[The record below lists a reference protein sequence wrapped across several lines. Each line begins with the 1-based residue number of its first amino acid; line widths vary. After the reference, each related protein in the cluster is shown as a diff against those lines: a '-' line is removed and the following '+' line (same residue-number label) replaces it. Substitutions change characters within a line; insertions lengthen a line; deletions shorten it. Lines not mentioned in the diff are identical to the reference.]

1 MNTRILLLGLALLLL
16 NSFASAQVSLQT
28 LPGQPSFSVF
38 LIGDAGE
45 ALPDGKDPNLQL
57 LRKQLLAA
65 GKQSAVVFMGDNI
78 YPKGMPNEG
87 TPSRAE
93 AEKRMATQ
101 LDALKDYAGQVFI
114 IPGNHDWQKS
124 GSKGWQY
131 IQNQEQ
137 FVETYLNRGNVFL
150 PDGGC
155 PGPVEISL
163 SPEITLVILDTQ
175 WFLHPWDKP
184 KEESD
189 CECKD
194 AAAIILQ
201 LDDMLSRNQHKQLI
215 VAAHHPMYT
224 YGPHGGY
231 STFKQHIFPL
241 ADINKNL
248 YLPLPIIG
256 SLYPLYRKLLGDPQ
270 DMPHPTNRL
279 MRQSLMAVFR
289 KYPGLVYA
297 SGHEHTL
304 QHIEKDSL
312 HFVVSGSGSKHTIVK
327 KGEYARFVD
336 DKEGFARLDYGTQG
350 AVDLSY
356 WEPSFSETK
365 AVYASQWVTPS
376 HSLPLTNQATSFKD
390 SVAVVRGSEQY
401 TANRLKTWLVGKNYR
416 QEWYQLLQVPLFDIS
431 TEKGG
436 LKPLKRGGG
445 FQTKS
450 LRLGASDG
458 KEYVLRSIDKDAD
471 AAIPAPLRHTL
482 AADIVQDQ
490 ISAAHPYAAIT
501 VPALAEAAGVAHT
514 NPRVVLIPDDP
525 HLGEYR
531 KVFANTLAL
540 FEEREADPPA
550 GFTGKLTDKSYSTA
564 KVLEKLQDDNDNQV
578 DQHEV
583 LRARLFD
590 MILADWDRHDDQWR
604 WLAYKQ
610 EGGLLF
616 RAAPRDRDQ
625 AFFVNQGALPRL
637 ASREWLLPKVQG
649 FDTDFQNVNSFMF
662 NGRYFDRSFLTEPSL
677 ADWLAMAD
685 TIQQR
690 LTNEVIEKAIHQ
702 WPDSLF
708 RFSGPQIIAKLKAH
722 RDKLPTYAQQYYQ
735 FLAKEVE
742 VVGSDKQ
749 EHFEVIRQTDAHTQ
763 VTVYKIN
770 KKNQEKGEIL
780 YKRVFNTGETKEI
793 RLYGL
798 GGDDVFEVSGIV
810 NKGILVRIIGGKGED
825 KITDLSQVKG
835 MDKKTLAYDTS
846 TGNELS
852 LGSEGKDLTSADPNV
867 NQHDRMA
874 FQYPYVGPAIP
885 FNYNVD
891 DGIFLGAGVLI
902 RKPGFRKQPFAS
914 SHKILANVALRTA
927 AYNFSYEGYFTRA
940 LGKFDLQLNADVQA
954 PNFLRNFFGLG
965 NESIFDED
973 IDISFYRVRF
983 RSIAVSGLLR
993 RAMGPHQQ
1001 VFFGPVYQNIEVD
1014 KTQGRFIDQVT
1025 DDRLYP
1031 ATLFKNKQYAGV
1043 KIGHMID
1050 NRDSKSLTT
1059 RGIYWHTEFTA
1070 LRGISP
1076 AARTLTQL
1084 SSDLAFYWSFRLPV
1098 RVTLATRFGGSVNF
1112 SDFEF
1117 FQASTL
1123 GGLSN
1128 LRGYR
1133 RTRFAGKS
1141 SVYNNTELRIRL
1153 GSFKTYLF
1161 PAYFGILGFHDI
1173 GRVWLN
1179 GEETDV
1185 WHQSYGGGVWLAP
1198 FQQVV
1203 VSVMYGI
1210 SKEEK
1215 LPLIRLGFFF

>member
-1 MNTRILLLGLALLLL
+1 MLL
-16 NSFASAQVSLQT
+16 NRIAWAQVATQQP
-28 LPGQPSFSVF
+28 LPNQPSFTVF

-78 YPKGMPNEG
+78 YPKGLPNEG
-87 TPSRAE
+87 TPGRAL
-93 AEKRMATQ
+93 AEKRLVTQ
-101 LDALKDYAGQVFI
+101 LEVLKDYAGQVFI
-114 IPGNHDWQKS
+114 IPGNHDWQRS
-124 GSKGWQY
+124 GAAGWQY
-131 IQNQEQ
+131 IQNQEK
-137 FVETYLNRGNVFL
+137 FVENYLNRGNVFL

-163 SPEITLVILDTQ
+163 SQEVTLVILDTE

-184 KEESD
+184 GEEAD
-189 CECKD
+189 CDTKD
-194 AAAIILQ
+194 AAAIVLQ
-201 LDDMLSRNQHKQLI
+201 LDDILSRNQHKQLI

-231 STFKQHIFPL
+231 STFKQHLFPL
-241 ADINKNL
+241 TDINKNV

-270 DMPHPTNRL
+270 DIAHPTNRL
-279 MRQSLMAVFR
+279 MRQSLMAIFQ
-289 KYPGLVYA
+289 KYPGLVFA
-297 SGHEHTL
+297 SGHEHAL

-312 HFVVSGSGSKHTIVK
+312 HFVGSGSGSKHTIVK
-327 KGEYARFVD
+327 KGKYAKFVD
-336 DKEGFARLDYGTQG
+336 DKEGFARLDYGLHR
-350 AVDLSY
+350 AVDLTY
-356 WEPSFSETK
+356 WEPAFSETK
-365 AVYASQWVTPS
+365 PVYTSQWVTPS
-376 HSLPLTNQATSFKD
+376 HPLLPTNAEASFAD
-390 SVAVVRGSEQY
+390 SVAVVRASEQY
-401 TANRLKTWLVGKNYR
+401 TAGRLKTWLVGKNYR
-416 QEWYQLLQVPLFDIS
+416 QEWQQLLQVPLFNIT
-431 TEKGG
+431 TEQGG
-436 LKPLKRGGG
+436 LKPLRRGGG
-445 FQTKS
+445 LQTKS
-450 LRLGASDG
+450 LRLAASDG
-458 KEYVLRSIDKDAD
+458 KEYVLRSIAKDATQ
-471 AAIPAPLRHTL
+471 AVPAPLRKTL

-501 VPALAEAAGVAHT
+501 IPVLAEAAGVAHT
-514 NPRVVLIPDDP
+514 NPRIVLIPDDP

-540 FEEREADPPA
+540 FEEREANPPA
-550 GFTGKLTDKSYSTA
+550 GFIGTLTNKSYSTA
-564 KVLEKLQDDNDNQV
+564 KVLEKLQDDNDNRV

-590 MILADWDRHDDQWR
+590 MVLADWDRHDDQWR
-604 WLAYKQ
+604 WLAYERKD
-610 EGGLLF
+610 GLLF

-625 AFFVNQGALPRL
+625 AYFVNQGVLPKL

-649 FDTDFQNVNSFMF
+649 FDTDFQNVSSFMF

-685 TIQQR
+685 SLKHR
-690 LTNEVIEKAIHQ
+690 LTDAVIEKAVHQ

-708 RFSGPQIIAKLKAH
+708 RFSGSVVIAKLKAH
-722 RDKLPTYAQQYYQ
+722 RDKLPAYAQQYYQ

-742 VVGSDKQ
+742 VVGSDKR
-749 EHFEVIRQTDAHTQ
+749 EYFEVIRQDDAHTK
-763 VTVYKIN
+763 VMVYKLN
-770 KKNQEKGEIL
+770 KKTKEKGDIM
-780 YKRVFNTGETKEI
+780 YQRVFHTAETKEI

-798 GGDDVFEVSGIV
+798 GGEDVFELNGTV

-835 MDKKTLAYDTS
+835 LGKKTYAYDTP
-846 TGNELS
+846 TGNDIS
-852 LGSEGKDLTSADPNV
+852 LGSEGKDLTSTDPNV

-874 FQYPYVGPAIP
+874 FQYPYIGPVIP

-891 DGIFLGAGVLI
+891 DGVFLGAGVLI
-902 RKPGFRKQPFAS
+902 RKPGFRKKPFAA

-927 AYNFSYEGYFTRA
+927 AYNFSYEAYFTQA

-965 NESIFDED
+965 NQSVFDEEL
-973 IDISFYRVRF
+973 DISYYRVRF

-993 RAMGPHQQ
+993 RAMGSHQQ
-1001 VFFGPVYQNIEVD
+1001 VFFGPTYQNIEVD

-1025 DDRLYP
+1025 DNRLNP
-1031 ATLFKNKQYAGV
+1031 AMLFNNKQYAGLKV
-1043 KIGHMID
+1043 GHVLD
-1050 NRDSKSLTT
+1050 NRDSKALTT
-1059 RGIYWHTEFTA
+1059 HGVYWHTEFTA
-1070 LRGISP
+1070 LRGVNP
-1076 AARTLTQL
+1076 AARSLTQL

-1098 RVTLATRFGGSVNF
+1098 RVTLATRFGGSINF
-1112 SDFEF
+1112 SGFEF

-1141 SVYNNTELRIRL
+1141 SAYNNTEIRIRL

-1161 PAYFGILGFHDI
+1161 PAYFGILGFHDV

-1179 GEETDV
+1179 GENSDV
-1185 WHQSYGGGVWLAP
+1185 WHQSYGGGIWLAP

-1203 VSVMYGI
+1203 VSATYGI
-1210 SKEEK
+1210 SKEER